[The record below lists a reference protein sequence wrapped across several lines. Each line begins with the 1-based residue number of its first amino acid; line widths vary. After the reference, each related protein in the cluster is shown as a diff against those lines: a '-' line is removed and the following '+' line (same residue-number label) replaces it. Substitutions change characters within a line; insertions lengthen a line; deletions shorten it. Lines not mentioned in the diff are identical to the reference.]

1 MKLVGFTISV
11 KRVKTLESAWNRSSG
26 QSRNV
31 ELASSRFSESRK
43 IPGRKTFPLCRR
55 DRAVGL
61 PGACDFQQNTGRRK
75 ISCKDRC
82 MDAMEIQCT
91 ESVLEKCGRGLRRVA
106 SPPIRHTNPVSQFCM
121 VVTPL
126 NL

>member
-31 ELASSRFSESRK
+31 EFASSRFSESRK
-43 IPGRKTFPLCRR
+43 IPGRKTFPICRR

-61 PGACDFQQNTGRRK
+61 PGACRLSAKHGQTQDFLQRPMHGCDGDSMYRIRTGEVRPR
-75 ISCKDRC
+75 
-82 MDAMEIQCT
+82 
-91 ESVLEKCGRGLRRVA
+91 
-106 SPPIRHTNPVSQFCM
+106 PP
-121 VVTPL
+121 
-126 NL
+126 